1 MGYIDIPPVGS
12 ASWKDPVST
21 SANLPSTNNSI
32 GDARVV
38 EATSTIYIWN
48 GAAWTPV
55 SGGGGGANTTLSNL
69 TSPVALNQPLTSTDI
84 ANAYKSID
92 SVSGNYSKVDSASIV
107 YIGSVESRL
116 DTDGITITQNNGKS
130 ITLLGDGNVIR
141 CESIPDSTFT
151 QLNDGGFYC
160 LNQLS
165 NLSGSFNSTTFAFV
179 DPVNGQGGFTATTL
193 SMTSSNNYEFGLDVV
208 NEGMFFNNRNGVGG
222 SILTGTQMSTS
233 AFSCIDNITGS
244 SSTLNTDSVTTP
256 KLVISSADMS
266 GDISLQAANTTT
278 SYTVKMPAAQ
288 GGASTY
294 LQNDGSGNLSWATV
308 SAGVTSVTA
317 TAPLASSGGATPDI
331 SITQVAGDADKV
343 LASNGTTASWQ
354 YAGLGGGSLGTG
366 NVVLGRGL
374 PVGFG
379 TNTIL
384 IGVNATTTVSNT
396 VVIGT
401 SAAANLGGFSI
412 GYNSLS
418 SAGLSIGN
426 NCRQIAGQYST
437 LIGDGCTTSGS
448 QSVFVGRA
456 ITGSSTAGTTV
467 GDAATNNGNLTISM
481 GYATSVASTAD
492 NCVVLGTIAVA
503 PAGGSNS
510 IAIGTGCSTGGLS
523 NVFAVGAASYQVNTL
538 YLGRG
543 AADQTVANSVKI
555 MTMKAFGADTDLSA
569 GTLTLAGSQSTGNKP
584 GGDVI
589 ISTSPAGSSG
599 SSLNSHVERLRVTH
613 DGKVGI
619 GTNTPGEKLEV
630 NGNVKVSSGDIS
642 VATAGRGLS
651 VKEGTNAKIGVTG
664 AFPGGS
670 TNTVTV
676 STTAVTSNSII
687 FISAVSGATTID
699 PKIWVSTITSGT
711 SFVISSGDNSFNGTV
726 GWMIVERIP

>member
-1 MGYIDIPPVGS
+1 
-12 ASWKDPVST
+12 
-21 SANLPSTNNSI
+21 
-32 GDARVV
+32 
-38 EATSTIYIWN
+38 
-48 GAAWTPV
+48 
-55 SGGGGGANTTLSNL
+55 
-69 TSPVALNQPLTSTDI
+69 
-84 ANAYKSID
+84 
-92 SVSGNYSKVDSASIV
+92 
-107 YIGSVESRL
+107 
-116 DTDGITITQNNGKS
+116 
-130 ITLLGDGNVIR
+130 
-141 CESIPDSTFT
+141 
-151 QLNDGGFYC
+151 
-160 LNQLS
+160 
-165 NLSGSFNSTTFAFV
+165 
-179 DPVNGQGGFTATTL
+179 
-193 SMTSSNNYEFGLDVV
+193 
-208 NEGMFFNNRNGVGG
+208 
-222 SILTGTQMSTS
+222 
-233 AFSCIDNITGS
+233 
-244 SSTLNTDSVTTP
+244 
-256 KLVISSADMS
+256 
-266 GDISLQAANTTT
+266 
-278 SYTVKMPAAQ
+278 
-288 GGASTY
+288 
-294 LQNDGSGNLSWATV
+294 
-308 SAGVTSVTA
+308 
-317 TAPLASSGGATPDI
+317 
-331 SITQVAGDADKV
+331 
-343 LASNGTTASWQ
+343 
-354 YAGLGGGSLGTG
+354 
-366 NVVLGRGL
+366 
-374 PVGFG
+374 
-379 TNTIL
+379 
-384 IGVNATTTVSNT
+384 
-396 VVIGT
+396 
-401 SAAANLGGFSI
+401 
-412 GYNSLS
+412 
-418 SAGLSIGN
+418 
-426 NCRQIAGQYST
+426 
-437 LIGDGCTTSGS
+437 
-448 QSVFVGRA
+448 
-456 ITGSSTAGTTV
+456 
-467 GDAATNNGNLTISM
+467 M